1 MQEGTLTVN
10 IKAKVAQL
18 TLGHP
23 RANALTPGLIQ
34 EVITTLDRLSTSPDI
49 AVVVL
54 QTEGERAFCG
64 GAALHDLATATSLE
78 EATEFF
84 MGFARLINSLRRFP
98 KFVIARVQGKCVGG
112 AVGLVAACDYAFAT
126 TQAAVKLSEL
136 SIGIGPFVIAPAVQ
150 RRIGKSAFAH
160 LSVASTQWH
169 SAAWAAQHGLFAS
182 LEENISALDVAVNA
196 LATQLANTPLEAMAT
211 LKALHWEGTEHWD
224 NTLADNAKITAK
236 LALQPFTQQTLKKLM
251 DK

>member
-1 MQEGTLTVN
+1 MQQGTLTVN
-10 IKAKVAQL
+10 IHAKVAQI

-23 RANALTPGLIQ
+23 RANALTPALIQ
-34 EVITTLDRLSTSPDI
+34 EFITTLDRLSTSPEV

-64 GAALHDLATATSLE
+64 GAALHNLATATTLE

-84 MGFARLINSLRRFP
+84 MGFARLINALRNFP

-126 TQAAVKLSEL
+126 GQAAVKLSEL

-160 LSVASTQWH
+160 LSLASTQWH
-169 SAAWAAQHGLFAS
+169 SASWAAQHGLFAK
-182 LEENISALDVAVNA
+182 LEDTTTALDTAVKA
-196 LATQLANTPLEAMAT
+196 LATQLASIPLDSMAT
-211 LKALHWEGTEHWD
+211 LKALHWKGTEHWD
-224 NTLADNAKITAK
+224 DELADNAKITAK
-236 LALQPFTQQTLKKLM
+236 LALKPFTQQILKKLM

>member
-23 RANALTPGLIQ
+23 RANALTPALIQ
-34 EVITTLDRLSTSPDI
+34 EVITTLDRLSTSPDV

-64 GAALHDLATATSLE
+64 GAALHDLETATSLE

-84 MGFARLINSLRRFP
+84 MGFARLINALRRFP

-112 AVGLVAACDYAFAT
+112 AVGLVAACDYAIAT

-136 SIGIGPFVIAPAVQ
+136 SIGIGPFVIAPALQ

-182 LEENISALDVAVNA
+182 LEENTTALDTAVNA
-196 LATQLANTPLEAMAT
+196 LATQLASTPLEAMAT